1 MHRPCALRARRDHP
15 PAPKDSAAV
24 LVISINI
31 FNLLVNFFIGLVVA
45 AFLGPDSFGRFAV
58 ALGAGSLLQALFF
71 GWLRLA
77 AARFYSETARTSR
90 PDLRASLDTAFWA
103 LGGTALGLGA
113 IGALAAPLAG
123 LDQDLVF
130 WALAFCACNGAFEYQ
145 LALLRARF
153 DDRAYALLIFAKNI
167 FSLALTAGV
176 AWATASPGLTLA
188 GTAASVALAT
198 LLLRARLKDPHARQA
213 QSSITTL
220 RETMSYA
227 LPLSCSLILFA
238 LIPLAN
244 RALGARFSDFAEAGQ
259 LALAQDVGLK
269 LVLTIG
275 TAMDQLLFQLAVREH
290 EMGGRSSGQ
299 AQVASNMTLMAAL
312 FLPAL
317 VGTWL
322 VLPSFEVLIIPHEF
336 RGDFA
341 NALTILLPGLVCYG
355 LMTFALAPAFQIAQ
369 RTWPVIAAAASAC
382 LADGLLLAL
391 LPPTWDVDMLALAQ
405 SGALICGC
413 LTLLALAPLAKP
425 TWPRPQD
432 LLGLVMATAAMTGA
446 VWPLRDMTPGLSAL
460 LMQATLGGLIYMM
473 MLMTFDVAGLRKHID
488 MRRLIWL
495 RTKP

>member
-1 MHRPCALRARRDHP
+1 
-15 PAPKDSAAV
+15 
-24 LVISINI
+24 
-31 FNLLVNFFIGLVVA
+31 VNFFIGLVVA
-45 AFLGPDSFGRFAV
+45 AFLGPESFGRFAV
-58 ALGAGSLLQALFF
+58 ALGAGSLAQALFF

-77 AARFYSETARTSR
+77 AARFYSDTTRASR
-90 PDLRASLDTAFWA
+90 PDLRASLDTAFWMLGA
-103 LGGTALGLGA
+103 LSLALGA
-113 IGALAAPLAG
+113 IGALAAPLTG
-123 LDQDLVF
+123 LDRDLVF

-167 FSLALTAGV
+167 LSLALTAGV

-198 LLLRARLKDPHARQA
+198 LLLRPRLKDPHARQA
-213 QSSITTL
+213 QSSMATL
-220 RETMSYA
+220 RQTLSYA
-227 LPLSCSLILFA
+227 LPLSFSLILFA

-275 TAMDQLLFQLAVREH
+275 TAMDQFLFQLAVREH
-290 EMGGRSSGQ
+290 ETGGRKSGQ
-299 AQVASNMTLMAAL
+299 AQVASNMTFMMAL
-312 FLPAL
+312 FVPAL

-322 VLPSFEVLIIPHEF
+322 VLPSFEVLIIPDEF

-341 NALTILLPGLVCYG
+341 SALTILLPGLACYG

-382 LADGLLLAL
+382 LANVLLLAF

-405 SGALICGC
+405 SGALICGF
-413 LTLLALAPLAKP
+413 LTLLALSPLAKP
-425 TWPRPQD
+425 IWPQPRD
-432 LLGLVMATAAMTGA
+432 MIGLVFATAAMTGF
-446 VWPLRDMTPGLSAL
+446 VWPLRDMTPGVSAL
-460 LMQATLGGLIYMM
+460 LTQAALGGVTYALVLIA
-473 MLMTFDVAGLRKHID
+473 FDVVGLRQ
-488 MRRLIWL
+488 RLGLNRWL
-495 RTKP
+495 

>member
-1 MHRPCALRARRDHP
+1 
-15 PAPKDSAAV
+15 V
-24 LVISINI
+24 LVISIII

-45 AFLGPDSFGRFAV
+45 AFLGPESFGRFAV
-58 ALGAGSLLQALFF
+58 ALGAGSLVQALFF

-77 AARFYSETARTSR
+77 AARFYSETTRTSR
-90 PDLRASLDTAFWA
+90 PDLRASLDAAFWTLGATSLA
-103 LGGTALGLGA
+103 LGV
-113 IGALAAPLAG
+113 IGVLAAPLTG
-123 LDQDLVF
+123 LDRDLVF
-130 WALAFCACNGAFEYQ
+130 WAFAFCACNGAFEYQ

-167 FSLALTAGV
+167 LSLALTAGV

-188 GTAASVALAT
+188 GTAMSVALAT
-198 LLLRARLKDPHARQA
+198 LLLRARLKDPQARQA
-213 QSSITTL
+213 QSSIATI
-220 RETMSYA
+220 RETLSYA
-227 LPLSCSLILFA
+227 LPLSFSLILFA

-290 EMGGRSSGQ
+290 ETGGRSSGQ

-322 VLPSFEVLIIPHEF
+322 VLPSFEVLIIPEEF

-341 NALTILLPGLVCYG
+341 SALTILLPGLVCYG

-369 RTWPVIAAAASAC
+369 RTWPVIAASASAC
-382 LADGLLLAL
+382 VADALLLAF

-405 SGALICGC
+405 SGALICGFV
-413 LTLLALAPLAKP
+413 TLLALSPLAKP
-425 TWPRPQD
+425 IWPQPQD
-432 LLGLVMATAAMTGA
+432 MIGIMIATAAMTGF
-446 VWPLRDMTPGLSAL
+446 VWPLRNMTPGLTAL
-460 LMQATLGGLIYMM
+460 VMQATLGGLVYALVLIA
-473 MLMTFDVAGLRKHID
+473 FDVVGLRQRIG
-488 MRRLIWL
+488 L
-495 RTKP
+495 RFGLLFKSKT